1 MPYGALAMSESGIRL
16 GVVMDPIEK
25 IKPAK
30 DTTLAMLLEAQA
42 RGYEIEYMTQ
52 RDLWV
57 LEGRLGARMRPLT
70 VRDDESDWFELGAL
84 READPAGLDV
94 ILMRK
99 DPPFD
104 MEYIYTTFLLERA
117 EEAGVLVVNRPAA
130 LRDVSEKAYTMWFPE
145 FTPAT
150 LITRSIA
157 DMRRFL
163 NDYGDAVVKPLD
175 GMGGRSIFVL
185 RAGDP
190 NTGVIL
196 ETITEQNGRFAMMQR
211 YVPEIVEGGDR
222 RILLID
228 GEPYGHVLA
237 RIPAKGESRGN
248 LAAGARGEGRDLTT
262 REREICAT
270 VGPALS
276 AKGIV
281 FAGLDVIGDQLTEI
295 NVTSPTGVRELDRA
309 YGDNICAGLFD
320 AIERR
325 LGRR

>member
-1 MPYGALAMSESGIRL
+1 MSESRIRL
-16 GVVMDPIEK
+16 GVVMDPIER
-25 IKPAK
+25 IKPVK
-30 DTTLAMLLEAQA
+30 DTTLAMLLEAQR
-42 RGYEIEYMTQ
+42 RGYALQYLTQ
-52 RDLWV
+52 ADLWV
-57 LEGRLGARMRPLT
+57 LQGRLGMRLRALA
-70 VRDDESDWFELGAL
+70 VMDDPERWFELGPV
-84 READPAGLDV
+84 READAGELDV

-117 EEAGVLVVNRPAA
+117 EAAGVLVVNKPRA

-150 LITRSIA
+150 LVTRSMQ
-157 DMRRFL
+157 DMRRFVAEH
-163 NDYGDAVVKPLD
+163 GAAVVKPMD

-190 NTGVIL
+190 NGGVIL
-196 ETITEQNGRFAMMQR
+196 ETLTDHDRRYAMIQR
-211 YVPEIVEGGDR
+211 YVPEIVAGGDR

-237 RIPAKGESRGN
+237 RIPAEGENRGN
-248 LAAGARGEGRDLTT
+248 LAAGARGEGRDLSA
-262 REREICAT
+262 REREICAR
-270 VGPALS
+270 VGPLLREQ
-276 AKGIV
+276 GIL

-295 NVTSPTGVRELDRA
+295 NVTSPTGVRELDRI
-309 YGDNICAGLFD
+309 YHENICSGLFD

-325 LGRR
+325 LEQA

>member
-1 MPYGALAMSESGIRL
+1 MNESRIRL
-16 GVVMDPIEK
+16 GVVMDPIDR

-30 DTTLAMLLEAQA
+30 DTTLAMLLEAQR
-42 RGYEIEYMTQ
+42 RGYALEYLTQ
-52 RDLWV
+52 ADLWV
-57 LEGRLGARMRPLT
+57 LEGRLS
-70 VRDDESDWFELGAL
+70 VRLRALAVVDDPERWFELGPV
-84 READPAGLDV
+84 READAGELDV

-117 EEAGVLVVNRPAA
+117 EAAGVLVVNKPRA

-150 LITRSIA
+150 LVTRSMQ
-157 DMRRFL
+157 DMRRFVER
-163 NDYGDAVVKPLD
+163 YGAAVVKPLD

-185 RAGDP
+185 RPGDP
-190 NTGVIL
+190 NSGVIL
-196 ETITEQNGRFAMMQR
+196 ETITDHDRRFAMIQR
-211 YVPEIVEGGDR
+211 YVPEIVAGGDR

-237 RIPAKGESRGN
+237 RIPAEGENRGN
-248 LAAGARGEGRDLTT
+248 LAAGARGEGRDLTA
-262 REREICAT
+262 REREICAR
-270 VGPALS
+270 VGPALREQ
-276 AKGIV
+276 GIL

-295 NVTSPTGVRELDRA
+295 NVTSPTGVRELDRI
-309 YGDNICAGLFD
+309 YRENICAKLFD

-325 LGRR
+325 LERA